1 MSQQQRYPWS
11 AASATGVGSWPGEEP
26 DETMR
31 TIVGEL
37 PDLPHLPELPA
48 RGAGADM
55 IGRAAGL
62 LVDLP
67 VEVQPTGWRV
77 VDTPGRDLARAG
89 SFLSYDLDAL
99 TEHLHAYEGPL
110 KIQLAGPWTLAAS
123 IELRNGQRVVSDPGA
138 HRDLAESHLEGAL
151 AHIADVRGRVP
162 GAQLIVQ
169 IDEPSLPSVLL
180 GSLPTASGLGL
191 VPAVDRIQVEAVLR
205 TLFAAIAETGAVPAA
220 HCCAAGVPIDLL
232 RRSGARALSVNA
244 LLLERAHDEM
254 VGTAVE
260 DGLGL
265 LLGTVPATD
274 PPASAP
280 APGPARGSAGSSLGG
295 PSGRPAADRGMS
307 DPATIV
313 DPVRELWNRLGFSPD
328 LLSRAVV
335 NTPTCG
341 LAGASP
347 RHARA
352 ALKAAR
358 DGARVLRD
366 EPRK

>member
-1 MSQQQRYPWS
+1 MSQQQHYPWS

-26 DETMR
+26 DEAMR

-77 VDTPGRDLARAG
+77 VDTPGRDLARSG

-123 IELRNGQRVVSDPGA
+123 IELRNGQRLVSDPGA
-138 HRDLAESHLEGAL
+138 HRDLAESHLEGTL

-180 GSLPTASGLGL
+180 GSLPTASGLGR
-191 VPAVDRIQVEAVLR
+191 VSAVDRIQVEAVLR
-205 TLFAAIAETGAVPAA
+205 TLFAAVAETGAVPAA

-232 RRSGARALSVNA
+232 RRSGAQALSVNA
-244 LLLERAHDEM
+244 LLLERTHDEM

-260 DGLGL
+260 DGIGL

-274 PPASAP
+274 PPAT
-280 APGPARGSAGSSLGG
+280 APGPDSG
-295 PSGRPAADRGMS
+295 PSRRPAADRGMS

-335 NTPTCG
+335 TTPTCG